1 MLQVATELQL
11 PRGIDLPDSDDTPVD
26 NENQNFI
33 PNYLLFLLG
42 QIWQERNDWYLG
54 VDMGVYYPTAID
66 PKVAVV
72 PDGFLSLGVP
82 RRRPSGPRLNYTVWE
97 ENNVTPQFMLEVV
110 SKTYGNEYDRTF
122 KKPKNPKPGEEHL
135 QKTLP
140 GKFGIYET
148 MGALYYVIY
157 NPEFWQRDSH
167 QPFEIY
173 KLVGG
178 RYQLQTGE
186 PYWMPE
192 IGLALGRCQ
201 VSIGGLDLEV
211 LSWFDEGG
219 ERHLFSEE
227 VAELERQGRA
237 WERQLREQA
246 EARAR
251 LERQQREEA
260 EARAERERQ
269 QREQV
274 EADKKALLEKLERM
288 RAAGIDPDEF

>member
-1 MLQVATELQL
+1 MLQVATHRPL

-26 NENQNFI
+26 NENQNFL

-42 QIWQERNDWYLG
+42 EIWKERNDWYLG

-66 PKVAVV
+66 PKVPIV
-72 PDGFLSLGVP
+72 PDGFLSLGIP
-82 RRRPSGPRLNYTVWE
+82 RRRPSGPRLNYTIWE
-97 ENNVTPQFMLEVV
+97 ENNVTPQLMLEVI

-122 KKPKNPKPGEEHL
+122 EKPKNPKPGEEHK

-148 MGALYYVIY
+148 MGALYYAIY
-157 NPEFWQRDSH
+157 NPEFWRRDGH

-173 KLVGG
+173 KLVEG

-192 IGLALGRCQ
+192 IGLALGHCQ
-201 VSIGGLDLEV
+201 VSVGGLDVEV
-211 LSWFDEGG
+211 LSWFKEGG
-219 ERHLFSEE
+219 KRYPFSEE
-227 VAELERQGRA
+227 IAELEHQGRV

-246 EARAR
+246 EAKLE
-251 LERQQREEA
+251 LERQER
-260 EARAERERQ
+260 ERERQ
-269 QREQV
+269 LREQA
-274 EADKKALLEKLERM
+274 EAKNEALLRRLREL
-288 RAAGIDPDEF
+288 GIVDEVFPEGNPNEL

>member
-1 MLQVATELQL
+1 MLQVATELQF

-82 RRRPSGPRLNYTVWE
+82 RRRPSGPRLNYTIWE

-157 NPEFWQRDSH
+157 NPEFWQRDGH

-219 ERHLFSEE
+219 KRHLFSEE